1 MSHTTS
7 PLASKAPDLVEQAPE
22 PIAEHKDSS
31 TELAETQSD
40 VPKGTMPDNERPS
53 STGST
58 IASRPMTDEQKLAEN
73 TLIEAFPAIE
83 AKVVRAVL
91 VASGGK
97 LEQAFNALLGESCSV
112 ESWRDH
118 VADTTRHE

>member
-7 PLASKAPDLVEQAPE
+7 PLASKASDLVEQAPE

-31 TELAETQSD
+31 TELAETQSN
-40 VPKGTMPDNERPS
+40 VPKGTAPDNERPS

-97 LEQAFNALLGESCSV
+97 LEQAFNALLGESC
-112 ESWRDH
+112 
-118 VADTTRHE
+118 